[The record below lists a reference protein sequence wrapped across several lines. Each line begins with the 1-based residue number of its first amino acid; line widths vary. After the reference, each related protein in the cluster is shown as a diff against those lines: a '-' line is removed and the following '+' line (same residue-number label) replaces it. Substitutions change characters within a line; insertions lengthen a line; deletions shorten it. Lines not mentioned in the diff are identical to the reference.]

1 MSNFTAEQLAAIET
15 LHCNLLVKAGAGAG
29 KTRVLVERYIRILA
43 TGAASTDGI
52 VAITFTR
59 KAARE
64 MKERIR
70 AKVDDMLTTADS
82 EEWKRWREV
91 ANRLD
96 TVAISTIHSLC
107 SRILREHPA
116 EAGVDPEFGL
126 LEDARAK
133 ELLDEVWQETLTQA
147 ASQAASWLTRL
158 LAVYSP
164 VQVREEMRPL
174 FDKVLS
180 EGLVGPDLEQSLWPV
195 GERADGRRAAAS
207 RLKLAYRELFDLA
220 ATAKK
225 KTASQ
230 DRLQSLRE
238 QWPTIER
245 IIDGAD
251 GDPDQ
256 LDELETAFRNLR
268 GGADLGEALRERKRA
283 AEALRGAILDRT
295 ALQLLPDL
303 CELFR
308 LAGAEWNR
316 LKRVGRML
324 TYDDLEAET
333 ERLLLTHPEICDRYN
348 RRIRFWLVDEC
359 QDINERQRSIIY
371 LLAGGD
377 PQQLTGT
384 GLFAVGDVKQSIYR
398 FRGADARVF
407 GRVESDVRASGGQVI
422 ELLDNFRSQPE
433 LVSAFNDFFG
443 ELMPATVCEDDTDGA
458 DAVEYRQL
466 QGRKQLDGHAR
477 IDLWVLDGAEG
488 AGGDPR
494 EREAAMIARR
504 VRELAES
511 TERPVQYREIAV
523 LLRAFTDVVAYE
535 QAFARTGVPYYVAG
549 GRGFAGRQEI
559 ADALGLLQFLDNPRN
574 ESALFGLL
582 RSPFFLV
589 SDEGLLLLRRAGAAE
604 GLWAGLGLAA
614 TVPGLS
620 AADRTAAL
628 RARPLLERWL
638 ARRGFLT
645 PAQLLRESFAA
656 TGFDILQLTQFMG
669 TRRYANLQKLLE
681 MAETFMRDEP
691 GGIADFLS
699 YVELRAAD
707 EGEAEIDSEMGNT
720 VRIMTIHKS
729 KGLEFPV
736 VIVPDLQRKFNSWS
750 QLSVFVRGIGVG
762 LKLPDRQG
770 NLRES
775 ARFQRIAR
783 TDTALERAEL
793 KRLLY
798 VALTRAEQRII
809 LSAVAKT
816 TKTEKTLRNA
826 SGWLDWARH
835 LFGLSGSPRQWP
847 AETCLGNTCLHVCL
861 DEEPATGSAAAAKP
875 FKNLTDLAA
884 AVELSTDIRR
894 NLAAIS
900 VRQTR
905 PLLLSPSSLGE
916 FAECPRRYFYAH
928 VYHLPVPP
936 DLAASTDQHREASEA
951 TASVSIAPRDLGTAF
966 HRFMELLPS
975 FRDWSEALQQ
985 ALRDSLPP
993 QLRQEAGALMQ
1004 QWAGHYADSALYAES
1019 ASVSADLREWPFNFR
1034 LLTAA
1039 GALPAVWL
1047 SGQADRVLFYPDGT
1061 LGIIDYK
1068 TDQLTTASLQ
1078 QKTAHYRLQLAGYAL
1093 AARAVFGLPV
1103 RDARLYFV
1111 RLGHT
1116 ASIDT
1121 ATPELATAEHE
1132 LRELAEFLRNHTE
1145 EADYG
1150 CRLSHCPVCP
1160 FQTIC
1165 LKE

>member
-1 MSNFTAEQLAAIET
+1 MSNFTAEQQAAIET

-29 KTRVLVERYIRILA
+29 KTRVLVERYVRILA
-43 TGAASTDGI
+43 AGVADTDGI

-70 AKVDDMLTTADS
+70 TKVDELLATADGN
-82 EEWKRWREV
+82 EWMRWREV

-126 LEDARAK
+126 MEEARAK
-133 ELLDEVWQETLTQA
+133 ELLDEVWQSTLAQA
-147 ASQAASWLTRL
+147 AEQASPWLTRL
-158 LAVYSP
+158 LALYSP
-164 VQVREEMRPL
+164 ARVREDLRPL

-180 EGLVGPDLEQSLWPV
+180 EGLVGPNLEQSLWPV
-195 GERADGRRAAAS
+195 QDRTDERRKQAD
-207 RLKLAYRELFDLA
+207 RLKQACRELFDLA
-220 ATAKK
+220 AAAKRK
-225 KTASQ
+225 SGTQ
-230 DRLQSLRE
+230 ERLQSLRE
-238 QWPTIER
+238 QWPAMEQV
-245 IIDGAD
+245 IDGATEN
-251 GDPDQ
+251 PDQ
-256 LDELETAFRNLR
+256 LDELEAAFRNLR
-268 GGADLGEALRERKRA
+268 GGDFNETLRERKQA
-283 AEALRGAILDRT
+283 AEALRGAILDRA
-295 ALQLLPDL
+295 ALLLLPDL

-316 LKRVGRML
+316 VKRACRTL
-324 TYDDLEAET
+324 TYDDLETET

-348 RRIRFWLVDEC
+348 RRIQFLMVDEC

-377 PQQLTGT
+377 PQRLKGT

-407 GRVESDVRASGGQVI
+407 GRVEADVRASGGQVI

-433 LVSAFNDFFG
+433 LVAAFNDFFG
-443 ELMPATVCEDDTDGA
+443 ELMPATVCEEETGGA

-466 QGRKQLDGHAR
+466 KGKKTADEPAR
-477 IDLWVLDGAEG
+477 IDLWVLAAEAG

-511 TERPVQYREIAV
+511 PDQPTPYRNIAV
-523 LLRAFTDVVAYE
+523 LLRAFTDVSAYE
-535 QAFARTGVPYYVAG
+535 QAFARAGVPYYVAG

-559 ADALGLLQFLDNPRN
+559 ADVLVLLQFLDNPRN
-574 ESALFGLL
+574 EAALFGVL

-589 SDEGLLLLRRAGAAE
+589 SDEGLLRLRRAGADD
-604 GLWAGLGLAA
+604 GLWAGLGMAA

-620 AADRTAAL
+620 AADRIAAL
-628 RARPLLERWL
+628 HAHPLLKQWL

-645 PAQLLRESFAA
+645 PAQLLREAFAA
-656 TGFDILQLTQFMG
+656 TGFDVLQLTQFMG

-681 MAETFMRDEP
+681 MAEAFMRDEP

-699 YVELRAAD
+699 YVALRADD
-707 EGEAEIDSEMGNT
+707 EGEAEIDSEAGNT

-736 VIVPDLQRKFNSWS
+736 VIVPDLQRKFISRS
-750 QLSVFVRGIGVG
+750 QLAVFVRGLGMG

-770 NLRES
+770 TLRES
-775 ARFQRIAR
+775 ARFRRIAR
-783 TDTALERAEL
+783 ADAALERAEL
-793 KRLLY
+793 KRVLY
-798 VALTRAEQRII
+798 VALTRAERRII
-809 LSAVAKT
+809 LSAVART
-816 TKTEKTLRNA
+816 TQTAKDLRNA

-835 LFGLSGSPRQWP
+835 LFGLTGSPREWP
-847 AETCLGNTCLHVCL
+847 AETCLGETCLHVCL
-861 DEEPATGSAAAAKP
+861 DEEPAGAP
-875 FKNLTDLAA
+875 AA
-884 AVELSTDIRR
+884 AVRPGTNLPEEPATALPPLLQR
-894 NLAAIS
+894 NLAPVPA
-900 VRQTR
+900 RETR
-905 PLLLSPSSLGE
+905 PLLLSPSALGE

-928 VYHLPVPP
+928 VYRLPVPP
-936 DLAASTDQHREASEA
+936 EMAAADQTREAGEA
-951 TASVSIAPRDLGTAF
+951 SAPAAIAPRDLGTAF
-966 HRFMELLPS
+966 HRFMEILPGCQ
-975 FRDWSEALQQ
+975 DWSVALQQ

-993 QLRQEAGALMQ
+993 HLWQEAAELMR
-1004 QWAGHYADSALYAES
+1004 QWAGRYAGSSLHAESLAADS
-1019 ASVSADLREWPFNFR
+1019 DLREWSFQYR
-1034 LLTAA
+1034 LLAA
-1039 GALPAVWL
+1039 AAPLPAVWL

-1061 LGIIDYK
+1061 LGIVDYK
-1068 TDQLTTASLQ
+1068 TDQLTLASLQ

-1093 AARAVFGLPV
+1093 AAQAVFGLPV

-1111 RLGHT
+1111 RLGQAAT
-1116 ASIDT
+1116 IDV
-1121 ATPELATAEHE
+1121 AVAELTTAENE
-1132 LRELAEFLRNHTE
+1132 LRGIAGFLRNHTE
-1145 EADYG
+1145 EADYA
-1150 CRLSHCPVCP
+1150 CRLSHCPLCP
-1160 FQTIC
+1160 FQTVC
-1165 LKE
+1165 LGE